1 MRSLVLGT
9 LAPGVC
15 AGLVCVCGSVGMSN
29 RSLTPRQRR
38 ALIAALTVREMT
50 PEEIRAALTHER
62 EQLVA
67 RIAEIDEALERSA

>member
-1 MRSLVLGT
+1 
-9 LAPGVC
+9 
-15 AGLVCVCGSVGMSN
+15 
-29 RSLTPRQRR
+29 
-38 ALIAALTVREMT
+38 MT